1 MSGRGPTFVI
11 SADEI
16 FRLTGMRSTGGA
28 GELGPMRCLIVDDSQ
43 EFLDAART
51 LLVGEGFDV
60 VGTAST
66 SHEALKL
73 VAKVRPEVVLVDV
86 NLGTESGFALARALN
101 EAPTPERTPVILIS
115 THAEDDYAE
124 LLESS
129 PAIGFL
135 SKSAVSG
142 NGIRA
147 VLDSR
152 N

>member
-1 MSGRGPTFVI
+1 
-11 SADEI
+11 
-16 FRLTGMRSTGGA
+16 
-28 GELGPMRCLIVDDSQ
+28 MRCLIVDDSQ

-51 LLVGEGFDV
+51 LLMGEGVDV

-66 SHEALKL
+66 SHEALEL
-73 VAKVRPEVVLVDV
+73 VAEMRPEIVLVDV
-86 NLGTESGFALARALN
+86 NLGTESGFALARAMS
-101 EAPTPERTPVILIS
+101 EAPTPERAAVILIS
-115 THAEDDYAE
+115 THSEDDYAE

-147 VLDSR
+147 VIDSR